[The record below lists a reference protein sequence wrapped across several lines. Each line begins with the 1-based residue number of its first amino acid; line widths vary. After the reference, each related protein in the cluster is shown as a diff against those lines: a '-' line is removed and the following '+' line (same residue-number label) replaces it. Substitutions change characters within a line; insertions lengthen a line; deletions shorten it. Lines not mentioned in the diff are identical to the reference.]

1 MTIITR
7 NQQLVVA
14 GHIEIF
20 SISPSGKTKTL
31 LRDRNTIQF
40 EGYDALAKIMSG
52 SISGNISAMY
62 FKFDSTGAAGTEAPV
77 GRSNTS
83 AEFRSLSSPF
93 DFVRVQMS
101 NGALS
106 NTNNSYVSNQ
116 ATFTGIAH
124 TGAKG
129 EISSL
134 TMSDTSVVTKAAL
147 VVAPSWSDKT
157 QDLVYAVYAPTTPIT
172 PPTGSSIGLR
182 WAIRFAAE
190 GT

>member
-1 MTIITR
+1 MRIITKDHR
-7 NQQLVVA
+7 LVARGYV
-14 GHIEIF
+14 EFF
-20 SISPSGKTKTL
+20 SIDPDGTTKVI
-31 LRDRNTIQF
+31 LRDSNTIQF

-52 SISGNISAMY
+52 AVSGHVSAMY
-62 FKFDSTGAAGTEAPV
+62 FKFDSTGAAGTEAPA
-77 GRSNTS
+77 GRASTS
-83 AEFRSLSSPF
+83 SEFRNLTSPF

-106 NTNNSYVSNQ
+106 NTTNSYVSNQ
-116 ATFTGIAH
+116 STFTGIAH

-129 EISSL
+129 EVSSL

-157 QDLVYAVYAPTTPIT
+157 QDLVYAVYAPLTPIA
-172 PPTGSSIGLR
+172 PPIGSSIGLR

-190 GT
+190 GV